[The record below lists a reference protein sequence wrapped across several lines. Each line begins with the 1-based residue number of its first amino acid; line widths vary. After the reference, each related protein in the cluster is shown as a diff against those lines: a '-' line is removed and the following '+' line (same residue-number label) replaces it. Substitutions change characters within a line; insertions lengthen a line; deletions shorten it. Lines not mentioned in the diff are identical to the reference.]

1 MYTFKDGSTIQL
13 KAIKYSSSMSEETLA
28 FTAKLYL
35 NGKALGTVENR
46 GYGGSHEYSFDYV
59 ALDKRLRDEAPPK
72 EGFFGETPYSLE
84 YTLELFCN
92 DEVNNYLAE
101 RDLKGFL
108 RKKVLFKQ
116 TPTAKAIHGTIAY
129 RSTGHAEQLKA
140 YIKKKY
146 PKSIILN
153 DLPLADA
160 VGIYR
165 EVI

>member
-28 FTAKLYL
+28 FTAKLYF

-46 GYGGSHEYSFDYV
+46 GYGGSHEYDFDYV
-59 ALDKRLRDEAPPK
+59 ALDKRLRNEAPPA

-92 DEVNNYLAE
+92 DEVNNYLTE
-101 RDLKGFL
+101 RDLKRLL
-108 RKKVLFKQ
+108 RKRILFKQ
-116 TPTAKAIHGTIAY
+116 TPTAESLRETNAY
-129 RSTGHAEQLKA
+129 RSTGHAELLKD
-140 YIKKKY
+140 YVKNKY
-146 PKSIILN
+146 PKAIILN